1 MGYAFFIQACTFTL
15 GCLRPTGELIDFVHV
30 QANFSASV
38 GTIEDGIQVD
48 WVEFSGGTAGYD
60 LVRCRADDPSDC
72 VMIWVL
78 GNVTSYIDRSV
89 LPRVSYVYTIYQCS
103 QALEPTRCRLPISD
117 DKRTGVTNAGRTGL
131 RDRFED
137 DDTPQQATTVSN
149 SVSQLRSFDTPTD
162 EDWLEIVVSSAQ
174 SITFRTSGETSED
187 TQLTLFDETGTNQID
202 FSSNTPGVPTSFA
215 TLITE
220 ELEPGVYFLKVNQG
234 FIPGLPPQEVF
245 NYTLE
250 IEMNDT
256 QVIMAPIL
264 QLLLND

>member
-1 MGYAFFIQACTFTL
+1 M
-15 GCLRPTGELIDFVHV
+15 
-30 QANFSASV
+30 
-38 GTIEDGIQVD
+38 
-48 WVEFSGGTAGYD
+48 
-60 LVRCRADDPSDC
+60 
-72 VMIWVL
+72 
-78 GNVTSYIDRSV
+78 
-89 LPRVSYVYTIYQCS
+89 
-103 QALEPTRCRLPISD
+103 
-117 DKRTGVTNAGRTGL
+117 

-220 ELEPGVYFLKVNQG
+220 ELDPGIYFLKVNQG

-256 QVIMAPIL
+256 SVIMAPIL